1 MALMDVL
8 PADAVDETLRRLTV
22 PHRQAKT
29 IRVAR
34 AQGRE
39 LLHRLER
46 RPSLRPAE
54 SYRIL
59 KQLPDEVL
67 LFLLAKSGSEV
78 VKRQLSAFF
87 TTYQHV
93 KPTMTGTDLRALGV
107 KPGPIYTTIFS
118 RLLDGRLNGEL
129 TSEADERALVM
140 QMIKKP
146 QAMAVR
152 KTSGR

>member
-1 MALMDVL
+1 M
-8 PADAVDETLRRLTV
+8 LR
-22 PHRQAKT
+22 K
-29 IRVAR
+29 
-34 AQGRE
+34 
-39 LLHRLER
+39 
-46 RPSLRPAE
+46 
-54 SYRIL
+54 
-59 KQLPDEVL
+59 LPDEVV
-67 LFLLAKSGSEV
+67 LFLIAKSGSDA

-140 QMIKKP
+140 KMLKK
-146 QAMAVR
+146 AHGTAVPKQPSR
-152 KTSGR
+152 